1 MRDDTREE
9 RKERKKKSPTKGPFF
24 WLSKMKPG
32 VKLVV
37 QRGALSHSAQAA
49 GALKALASLPFFKE
63 KERDL
68 PGEILISIYNA
79 ASFTAASNRYLPSS
93 FLSTEL
99 KKIIISVSRT
109 CPCSFFS

>member
-1 MRDDTREE
+1 MTLG
-9 RKERKKKSPTKGPFF
+9 RKGKKGKKITNKRTLF

-32 VKLVV
+32 VKLVA

-49 GALKALASLPFFKE
+49 GARKALASLPFFKE

-79 ASFTAASNRYLPSS
+79 ASFAAASNRYLPSS